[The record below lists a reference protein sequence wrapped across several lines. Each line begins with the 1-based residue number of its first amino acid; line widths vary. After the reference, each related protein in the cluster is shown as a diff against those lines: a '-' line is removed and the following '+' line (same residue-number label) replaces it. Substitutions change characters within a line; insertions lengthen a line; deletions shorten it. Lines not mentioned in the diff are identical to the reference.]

1 MSSSLILT
9 EFLAVS
15 LMASVALAPALWRYL
30 QQRGR

>member
-1 MSSSLILT
+1 MSSLLFSEILA
-9 EFLAVS
+9 LG